1 MSDID
6 PAEGGGKQVENKAF
20 TSKHLTQAAR
30 RAKLQVYKSK
40 TESERERACA
50 SSELDSS
57 TSSAVR

>member
-40 TESERERACA
+40 TESERACA